1 MPVVRVRAD
10 LRTEEIAFTTGQ
22 SLREVLERAMIPVR
36 FGCNGNGSCG
46 LCRVRITSGIVPD
59 PSLQEFFL
67 LGGDDRESGV
77 RLACCVRPGDDL
89 SIEIAA
95 SGSHLAWRSLP
106 QADEGVETPTA
117 KALAPT
123 DHGSAGTYG
132 VAVDLGTS
140 QISVSLLDLGT
151 GRRLAGRHGTNPQ
164 AALGADVMTRL
175 VAAAGSGET
184 AFLLRDRVVRVIG
197 DGLADIASRDGID
210 LSRLARLALV
220 GNTAML
226 ALLSG
231 RNYALLVR
239 PETWM
244 GTVDCLP
251 VDTDDLAVAWETPS
265 AEIRIHPP
273 LAGFVGSD
281 LLAGVLATGMTE
293 REEPALL
300 IDFGTNS
307 EIALWD
313 GQALSVTSAA
323 GGPAFEGSG
332 MRCGLPAVP
341 GAICRVE
348 FRNRAVECTTI
359 GGAPARGLCGT
370 GLVDLIAHL
379 LRTGILSERGRLSG
393 GHDKGYI
400 LPDGDPPLVLTGKD
414 VDLFQRAKAAVG
426 SGVQVLMERAGIS
439 GDELGHVY
447 VCGTF
452 GYGLDTGNAREIGL
466 LPMVPEDR
474 ISLCGNTALAG
485 CEELLLDPKAD
496 GRLEAIRR
504 SAELV
509 NLARLPDFEELFLAN
524 LYLSP
529 LGGA

>member
-1 MPVVRVRAD
+1 
-10 LRTEEIAFTTGQ
+10 
-22 SLREVLERAMIPVR
+22 
-36 FGCNGNGSCG
+36 
-46 LCRVRITSGIVPD
+46 
-59 PSLQEFFL
+59 
-67 LGGDDRESGV
+67 
-77 RLACCVRPGDDL
+77 
-89 SIEIAA
+89 
-95 SGSHLAWRSLP
+95 
-106 QADEGVETPTA
+106 
-117 KALAPT
+117 
-123 DHGSAGTYG
+123 
-132 VAVDLGTS
+132 
-140 QISVSLLDLGT
+140 
-151 GRRLAGRHGTNPQ
+151 
-164 AALGADVMTRL
+164 
-175 VAAAGSGET
+175 
-184 AFLLRDRVVRVIG
+184 
-197 DGLADIASRDGID
+197 
-210 LSRLARLALV
+210 
-220 GNTAML
+220 
-226 ALLSG
+226 
-231 RNYALLVR
+231 
-239 PETWM
+239 
-244 GTVDCLP
+244 
-251 VDTDDLAVAWETPS
+251 
-265 AEIRIHPP
+265 
-273 LAGFVGSD
+273 
-281 LLAGVLATGMTE
+281 MTE

-485 CEELLLDPKAD
+485 CEELLLDPEAD

-509 NLARLPDFEELFLAN
+509 NLARLPDFDEFFLAN